1 MKKDT
6 NDKETKSTLLNVID
20 GGKEPTMGEILTART
35 NAARVVGHQEKE
47 ITLDAQDRDGVPAD
61 IERVVDEVIE
71 QREQTEDV
79 KNNANKPSEIKL
91 NDLTAKQSA
100 FVRCLLKGDPA
111 SGKPMSQSDAYRH
124 AYDADNMSD
133 AAIWNEASKLCAHP
147 VVSIRLHAGMK
158 RLEDGALHSGLSLRS
173 HVQRELY
180 QLSTHADTDQ
190 AKIRSLELLGKL
202 DNVGA
207 FVERIEN
214 TDTELTSAQVRAE
227 IERKLKEKFGG

>member
-61 IERVVDEVIE
+61 IERVVDEVIADANKPN
-71 QREQTEDV
+71 TASD
-79 KNNANKPSEIKL
+79 ANKPSEIKL

-147 VVSIRLHAGMK
+147 VVSVRLHAGMK

>member
-61 IERVVDEVIE
+61 IERVVDEVIADANKPN
-71 QREQTEDV
+71 TASD
-79 KNNANKPSEIKL
+79 ANKPSEIKL
-91 NDLTAKQSA
+91 NDLTAKQAA

-207 FVERIEN
+207 FIERHET

>member
-61 IERVVDEVIE
+61 IERVVDEVIADANKPN
-71 QREQTEDV
+71 TASD
-79 KNNANKPSEIKL
+79 ANKPSEIKL
-91 NDLTAKQSA
+91 NDLTAKQAA